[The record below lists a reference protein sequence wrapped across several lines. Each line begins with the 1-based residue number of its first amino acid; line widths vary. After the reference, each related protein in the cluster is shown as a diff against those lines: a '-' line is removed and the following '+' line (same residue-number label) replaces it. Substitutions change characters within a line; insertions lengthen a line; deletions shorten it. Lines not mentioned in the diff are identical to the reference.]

1 MTSGVLVAEEVYKLA
16 LDQMYLLGSAYLNK
30 LEPNIEIVRS
40 GDWNEFNRKCTHT
53 HTVDRIWPAGL
64 HQSSRQTSIVCGGSG
79 DIFRDD
85 NKITNHMT
93 GHM

>member
-1 MTSGVLVAEEVYKLA
+1 MTASKILSDKRGEGS
-16 LDQMYLLGSAYLNK
+16 LLPTRFTVRDKRGDGSL
-30 LEPNIEIVRS
+30 LPTS